1 MTAIENL
8 QIKLKKLREAP
19 TGKDIG

>member
-8 QIKLKKLREAP
+8 QIKLKKLREVP